1 MGKSKKKKDTKQT
14 LEYVETEK
22 KFHVPTIKCR
32 SAKQKEF
39 LRVLESHEVTICT
52 GPAGTS
58 KTYTAVYNALKALEK
73 KQVDQIILIKPNI
86 DVPGFELGFL
96 PGSYYEKIDPYC
108 QSFYDQIDKMVGEEK
123 RKQLIGDGKIKL
135 VPIGLCRGR
144 TFDHSYC
151 IIDEVQNCNY
161 DAFKTLITRIG
172 EGSVYNLM
180 GDVGQIDFRHKNE
193 SALQRILDLFK
204 DDDTIGTFEFTEDDV
219 VRNPLITKILKKL
232 KTLEGA

>member
-73 KQVDQIILIKPNI
+73 KQVD
-86 DVPGFELGFL
+86 
-96 PGSYYEKIDPYC
+96 
-108 QSFYDQIDKMVGEEK
+108 
-123 RKQLIGDGKIKL
+123 
-135 VPIGLCRGR
+135 
-144 TFDHSYC
+144 
-151 IIDEVQNCNY
+151 
-161 DAFKTLITRIG
+161 
-172 EGSVYNLM
+172 
-180 GDVGQIDFRHKNE
+180 
-193 SALQRILDLFK
+193 
-204 DDDTIGTFEFTEDDV
+204 
-219 VRNPLITKILKKL
+219 
-232 KTLEGA
+232 